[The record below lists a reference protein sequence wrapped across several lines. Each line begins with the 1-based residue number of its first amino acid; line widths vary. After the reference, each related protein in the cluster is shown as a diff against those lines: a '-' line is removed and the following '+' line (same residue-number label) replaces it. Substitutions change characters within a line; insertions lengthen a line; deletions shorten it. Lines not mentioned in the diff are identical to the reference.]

1 MITGGNKMAE
11 FVKSK
16 ARLALSPGNAVR
28 IAREILGLSQNA
40 LAAKCKIPQA
50 TISGIETGK
59 IALGVERTK
68 KLAIALGVHP
78 AVLLFPQWKITK
90 SSVA

>member
-1 MITGGNKMAE
+1 MAE

-16 ARLALSPGNAVR
+16 PRISLSPGDSVR
-28 IAREILGLSQNA
+28 IAREVLGWSQNE
-40 LAAKCKIPQA
+40 LSKKCKIPQS
-50 TISGIETGK
+50 TISGIESDRV
-59 IALGVERTK
+59 ALGVERAK

-78 AVLLFPQWKITK
+78 AVLLFPDWKVGK